1 MAEYIE
7 KEELLRKRPFCV
19 AGGLVNDY
27 TEGFCDC
34 VDEARETIKNMPAA
48 DVAPVVH
55 GRWEPEDNYFDEDT
69 WHCSACSEPFVLIE
83 GTPIGNGMN
92 YCPNCGAK
100 MDGEE
105 QDDERVETI

>member
-48 DVAPVVH
+48 DVAPMVH
-55 GRWEPEDNYFDEDT
+55 GRWVKEPPYKSIGGEYLKALI
-69 WHCSACSEPFVLIE
+69 CSKCNSFFVSD
-83 GTPIGNGMN
+83 GNKPWQMHN
-92 YCPNCGAK
+92 YCPNCGAM

-105 QDDERVETI
+105 QDDE